1 MESKRS
7 QRFTPIIQG
16 SISFPFFFDRETRD
30 ILIPTEKRVQQREKA
45 KERNYKTNQTS
56 EILALKE
63 ERLLSKFE
71 NARMI

>member
-1 MESKRS
+1 MCN
-7 QRFTPIIQG
+7 
-16 SISFPFFFDRETRD
+16 SFNPSRLFNSMHRKKKFDRETRD
-30 ILIPTEKRVQQREKA
+30 ILNPTEKRVQQREKA
-45 KERNYKTNQTS
+45 KEQNYKANQTS